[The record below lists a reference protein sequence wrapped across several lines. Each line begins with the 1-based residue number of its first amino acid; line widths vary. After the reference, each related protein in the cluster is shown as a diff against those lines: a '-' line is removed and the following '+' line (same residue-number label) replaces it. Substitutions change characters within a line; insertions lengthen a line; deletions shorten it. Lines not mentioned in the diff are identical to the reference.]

1 MFFGEYQHS
10 IDPKGRV
17 AIPAKFRRGLENG
30 LVVTSGL
37 DSCLLIYSKDEWV
50 NRAQKVLE
58 HPVEQAN
65 SRAYHR
71 FMFGS
76 AMDAECDSQG
86 RILISDRLR
95 TYAGLKE
102 KVVLVGLYN
111 RIEVWDE
118 ERWKEYKAKL
128 DEKGTEIA
136 EQIASMR

>member
-17 AIPAKFRRGLENG
+17 AVPAKFRRGLENG

-37 DSCLLIYSKDEWV
+37 DSCLLIYPKDEWLK
-50 NRAQKVLE
+50 RAQKVLE
-58 HPVEQAN
+58 HPIENTSA
-65 SRAYHR
+65 RAYHR

-95 TYAGLKE
+95 SYAGRRE
-102 KVVLVGLYN
+102 KVVMVGLFN

-118 ERWKEYKAKL
+118 EQWKKYKTQL
-128 DEKGTEIA
+128 DKDGTQIA
-136 EQIASMR
+136 EQISSL